1 MPKDE
6 AIKMWKLKDKL
17 EEALNLC
24 DQLLSDE
31 CPHENRQ
38 DLTTM
43 GDAKKSFLC
52 LDCDT
57 ELEEAN
63 EQKFLQLR

>member
-6 AIKMWKLKDKL
+6 VAKMWKLKDKL

-38 DLTTM
+38 ELTTM
-43 GDAKKSFLC
+43 GEGNRTFVC
-52 LDCDT
+52 FDCT
-57 ELEEAN
+57 EEWKEELIH
-63 EQKFLQLR
+63 EQECP